1 MHSNNIYQ
9 RLRCFTWH
17 LLWICEL
24 LVIVFLSFIT
34 DWQLWAAVADLNNA
48 ISDNWKRAIV
58 DLVAVCG
65 ATGMFIH

>member
-1 MHSNNIYQ
+1 
-9 RLRCFTWH
+9 
-17 LLWICEL
+17 
-24 LVIVFLSFIT
+24 VIVFLSFIT